1 MFRDILRVTPM
12 TTDVADSVF
21 YGKIWGDTIRMDSTF
36 VATLRALV
44 APRMKDGE
52 SLCFDYCGSDYS
64 DRQFE
69 GSTLETRR
77 DVLRHL
83 EDRDH
88 AICLHEFSHYND
100 DINKKWLSFADE
112 DFCNA
117 NPGFT
122 KLDKVTAFFRK
133 SFGVSCFIN
142 VDTRCVQLF
151 TTKLDAARIHYLQCG
166 IFAFLPWYFDPKEG
180 VSELEMELISALREK
195 TSDKYRDALSR
206 IAAQYDF
213 RTIKIKTR
221 LKGFETAMERGELES
236 LTDDIDRLNHDI
248 NAYNRNIAAK
258 LRELDGLQARYL
270 GLQQKINEGSDESEI
285 MDYFLCSRSVEL
297 IDMEGSQISFGV
309 KQYLDIFDENAAQN
323 AINNKRSYIYGYEG
337 ELSKEQAVRLMKAIF
352 IDDEVKLKVCG
363 AYKFSVFGPV
373 EPISHYS
380 FGPEFEGYTP
390 NTHINQYG
398 CMGSYLTTINELLR
412 DHKYI
417 ESIEQCIAS
426 CKSLNFTDG
435 IVMSRFMGD
444 LYNNFGGVSCIE
456 MPDGSSVTA
465 LEAAKQLMEQGEKT
479 DG

>member
-1 MFRDILRVTPM
+1 MFRDFLRTTPM

-21 YGKIWGDTIRMDSTF
+21 GEKIYGDPIKTDTTF

-44 APRMKDGE
+44 APRMKDDE
-52 SLCFDYCGSDYS
+52 TLYFDYCGSDYG

-69 GSTLETRR
+69 NSSLETKR

-83 EDRDH
+83 EEREH
-88 AICLHEFSHYND
+88 VICLHEFAHYND
-100 DINKKWLSFADE
+100 DFNKKWLNFADE

-142 VDTRCVQLF
+142 VETRCVQLF

-166 IFAFLPWYFDPKEG
+166 IFAYLPWYFDPKEG

-195 TSDKYRDALSR
+195 TPDKYKDALTR

-213 RTIKIKTR
+213 RTIKIKTQ
-221 LKGFETAMERGELES
+221 LKGFETAIEKSELEQVS
-236 LTDDIDRLNHDI
+236 NDMDRCNRDI
-248 NAYNRNIAAK
+248 NAYNRNIATK
-258 LRELDGLQARYL
+258 LRELSGLQTRYL
-270 GLQQKINEGSDESEI
+270 GLQQKISEGSDDSEI
-285 MDYFLCSRSVEL
+285 MDYFLCSRAVEL
-297 IDMEGSQISFGV
+297 IGVDGSQIEFGV
-309 KQYLDIFDENAAQN
+309 KQYLDIFDETAARN
-323 AINNKRSYIYGYEG
+323 AINNRRSYVYGHDG
-337 ELSKEQAVRLMKAIF
+337 VLTKEQAVRLMKAIF
-352 IDDEVKLKVCG
+352 IEDEVKLKVCG
-363 AYKFSVFGPV
+363 IYRFSVFGPV
-373 EPISHYS
+373 EPVVRYS
-380 FGPEFEGYTP
+380 FGPEFDGYTP
-390 NTHINQYG
+390 NTHINQFG

-412 DHKYI
+412 DHKYL

-435 IVMSRFMGD
+435 VVMSRFVGD
-444 LYNNFGGVSCIE
+444 LYNNFSGSSCIE

-465 LEAAKQLMEQGEKT
+465 LEAAQKLMEGEKA